1 MQQLTVDTKRGSVME
16 VLLGLDIGDVRIGVA
31 LSDELGVAAHPLCTL
46 TRKNRKVDLIAISD
60 LVSIH
65 KVERV
70 VIGLPISLDGSIGPQ
85 AEKIQNFAKRLA
97 QVIDIPIEFQDERFT
112 TAEAEDLLRALN
124 KDTKEQKELIDE
136 VAAVIIL
143 TDYLNQNKETESTAS
158 TDK

>member
-1 MQQLTVDTKRGSVME
+1 ME
-16 VLLGLDIGDVRIGVA
+16 VLLGLDIGDIRIGVA

-85 AEKIQNFAKRLA
+85 AEKIQKFAKRLA

-112 TAEAEDLLRALN
+112 TAEAEEVLRALN
-124 KDTKEQKELIDE
+124 KDTEEQKELIDE

-143 TDYLNQNKETESTAS
+143 TDYLNKNKETESVAS
-158 TDK
+158 IGK

>member
-1 MQQLTVDTKRGSVME
+1 ME
-16 VLLGLDIGDVRIGVA
+16 VLLGLDIGDIRIGVA

-97 QVIDIPIEFQDERFT
+97 HVIDIPIEFQDERFT
-112 TAEAEDLLRALN
+112 TAEAEDLLRELN

-143 TDYLNQNKETESTAS
+143 TDYLNQNKE
-158 TDK
+158 

>member
-1 MQQLTVDTKRGSVME
+1 ME
-16 VLLGLDIGDVRIGVA
+16 VLLGLDIGDIRIGVA

-70 VIGLPISLDGSIGPQ
+70 IIGLPISLDGSIGPQ
-85 AEKIQNFAKRLA
+85 AEKIQKFAKRLA
-97 QVIDIPIEFQDERFT
+97 HVIDIPIEFQDERFT
-112 TAEAEDLLRALN
+112 TAEAEEILRSLN
-124 KDTKEQKELIDE
+124 KDTEEQKALIDE

-143 TDYLNQNKETESTAS
+143 TDYLNQDQETESTTAS
-158 TDK
+158 DE

>member
-1 MQQLTVDTKRGSVME
+1 ME
-16 VLLGLDIGDVRIGVA
+16 VLLGLDVGDIRIGVA

-70 VIGLPISLDGSIGPQ
+70 IIGLPISLDGSIGPQ
-85 AEKIQNFAKRLA
+85 AEKIQKFAKRLA
-97 QVIDIPIEFQDERFT
+97 HVIDIPIEFQDERFT
-112 TAEAEDLLRALN
+112 TAEAEEILRSLN
-124 KDTKEQKELIDE
+124 KDTEEQKALIDE

-143 TDYLNQNKETESTAS
+143 TDYLNQDQEIE
-158 TDK
+158 

>member
-1 MQQLTVDTKRGSVME
+1 ME
-16 VLLGLDIGDVRIGVA
+16 VLLGLDIGDIRIGVA

-65 KVERV
+65 KVGRV

-85 AEKIQNFAKRLA
+85 AEKIQKFAKRLA

-112 TAEAEDLLRALN
+112 TAEAEEILRDLN
-124 KDTKEQKELIDE
+124 KDIEEQKELIDE

-143 TDYLNQNKETESTAS
+143 TDYLNQNRETESITSA
-158 TDK
+158 DK

>member
-1 MQQLTVDTKRGSVME
+1 ME

-70 VIGLPISLDGSIGPQ
+70 VIGLPISLDSSIGPQ
-85 AEKIQNFAKRLA
+85 AEK
-97 QVIDIPIEFQDERFT
+97 DS
-112 TAEAEDLLRALN
+112 
-124 KDTKEQKELIDE
+124 E
-136 VAAVIIL
+136 VR
-143 TDYLNQNKETESTAS
+143 ETFGTGH
-158 TDK
+158 

>member
-1 MQQLTVDTKRGSVME
+1 ME
-16 VLLGLDIGDVRIGVA
+16 VLLGLDIGDIRIGVA

-70 VIGLPISLDGSIGPQ
+70 IIGLPISLDGSIGPQ
-85 AEKIQNFAKRLA
+85 AEKVQKFAKRLEN
-97 QVIDIPIEFQDERFT
+97 VIDVPIEFQDERFT
-112 TAEAEDLLRALN
+112 TAEAEEILRELN
-124 KDTKEQKELIDE
+124 KDAKEQKELIDE

-143 TDYLNQNKETESTAS
+143 TDYLKQDQETESTTSA
-158 TDK
+158 DE

>member
-1 MQQLTVDTKRGSVME
+1 ME
-16 VLLGLDIGDVRIGVA
+16 VLLGLDIGDIRIGVA

-65 KVERV
+65 KVGRV

-85 AEKIQNFAKRLA
+85 AEKIQKFAKRLA
-97 QVIDIPIEFQDERFT
+97 QVIDVPIEFQDERFT
-112 TAEAEDLLRALN
+112 TAEAEEILRDLN
-124 KDTKEQKELIDE
+124 KDIEEQKELIDE

-143 TDYLNQNKETESTAS
+143 TDYLNQNRETESTTSAE
-158 TDK
+158 K

>member
-1 MQQLTVDTKRGSVME
+1 ME
-16 VLLGLDIGDVRIGVA
+16 VLLGLDIGDIRIGVA

-85 AEKIQNFAKRLA
+85 AEKIQRFAKRLA

-112 TAEAEDLLRALN
+112 TAEAEEVLRALN
-124 KDTKEQKELIDE
+124 KDAEKQKELIDE

-143 TDYLNQNKETESTAS
+143 TDYLNQNEETESINH
-158 TDK
+158 D